1 MDIELREA
9 NMSAWVVV
17 ASDDVNHRGHRGT
30 RGKTRTA
37 RANGRGEPSL
47 HLARGLLGEAVVIS

>member
-9 NMSAWVVV
+9 NMSAWVAVP
-17 ASDDVNHRGHRGT
+17 SDQVNRRRHRGT
-30 RGKTRTA
+30 RGKTRT
-37 RANGRGEPSL
+37 GEPSL